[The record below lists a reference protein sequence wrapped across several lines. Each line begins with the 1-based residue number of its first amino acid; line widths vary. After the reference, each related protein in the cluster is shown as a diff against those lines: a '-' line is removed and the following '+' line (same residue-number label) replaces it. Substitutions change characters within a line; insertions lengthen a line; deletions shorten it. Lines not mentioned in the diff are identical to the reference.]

1 MASRVRGSTQNLR
14 RRLEG
19 IARGLESGKTLK
31 VGFLEGATYPDGT
44 PVAKVAAVNEFGG
57 TIDVPAR
64 EQTLYFRYNE
74 RTGRIGQKFVKSAK
88 ANFAQTVMIPA
99 HTITVPARPYFRSMI
114 AQNSPEWGK
123 AMIAALEASGY
134 EARTALALL
143 GEQIKGELQQSI
155 ISLVSPG
162 NAASTIREKGF
173 DNPLIH
179 TSHMLNSV
187 DYSVDDGGSD

>member
-1 MASRVRGSTQNLR
+1 MASRVTGGTQNLR
-14 RRLEG
+14 QRLEA
-19 IARGLESGKTLK
+19 IVRGLESGKSLK
-31 VGFLEGATYPDGT
+31 VGFLEGATYPDGM

-57 TIDVPAR
+57 QIKVPAR

-74 RTGRIGQKFVKSAK
+74 RNGRIGHRFVKPAK

-114 AQNSPEWGK
+114 AQCSPSWGK
-123 AMIAALEASGY
+123 AMIAALAASDY
-134 EARTALALL
+134 DARTSLGLL
-143 GEQIKGELQQSI
+143 GERIKGELQQSI
-155 ISLVSPG
+155 ISFNDPH
-162 NAASTIREKGF
+162 NASSTVHKKGF

-187 DYSVDDGGSD
+187 DYSVEGGDE